1 VVTFPCIYLGLP
13 LKTRKSTRTE
23 LQPLLLKI
31 ANQLLGWKR
40 DFLTYP
46 DREFL
51 VKADL
56 SSMPTHFLTVFKL
69 PQWAIKNI
77 DRFRRSFFWRGK
89 SPNQVTGGHCL
100 VNWLTCLR
108 PRKWG
113 GLGFKDLEK
122 FGRALRLK
130 WFWQSWEEHE
140 RQWKNLFQITDK
152 IDRALFFSSTII
164 HVVNGKDTAF

>member
-13 LKTRKSTRTE
+13 LKTRKPTRTE

-56 SSMPTHFLTVFKL
+56 SSMPTHFLTMFKL

-89 SPNQVTGGHCL
+89 SPNQVTGESLLSKL
-100 VNWLTCLR
+100 VNL
-108 PRKWG
+108 PQAK
-113 GLGFKDLEK
+113 KM
-122 FGRALRLK
+122 GRA
-130 WFWQSWEEHE
+130 W
-140 RQWKNLFQITDK
+140 
-152 IDRALFFSSTII
+152 
-164 HVVNGKDTAF
+164 V

>member
-56 SSMPTHFLTVFKL
+56 SSMPTHFLTMFKL

-130 WFWQSWEEHE
+130 WF
-140 RQWKNLFQITDK
+140 
-152 IDRALFFSSTII
+152 
-164 HVVNGKDTAF
+164 